1 MPVADDLSLYYLPA
15 CPYCR
20 RVLRAL
26 DELELELELRN
37 IRAEP
42 DYRAELVAARGRG
55 TVPVL
60 RIKKEGEDEWMP
72 ESLDIVAY
80 LKERFGSQ
88 S

>member
-1 MPVADDLSLYYLPA
+1 MPGADDLSLYYFPA

-20 RVLRAL
+20 RVLRAM
-26 DELELELELRN
+26 DELELALELRD

-42 DYRAELVAARGRG
+42 QRRAELVAARGRG

-60 RIKKEGEDEWMP
+60 RISGEGEDEWLP

-80 LKERFGSQ
+80 LKKRFG
-88 S
+88 